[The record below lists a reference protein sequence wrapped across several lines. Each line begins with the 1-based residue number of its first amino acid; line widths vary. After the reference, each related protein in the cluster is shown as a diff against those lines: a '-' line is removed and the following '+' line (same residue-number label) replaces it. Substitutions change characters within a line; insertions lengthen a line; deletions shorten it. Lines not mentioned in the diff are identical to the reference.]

1 MTDVP
6 WQFLLFSILVFRH
19 IVCRGMPY
27 RFCQANFETRP
38 IGPSSDPSRTL
49 HGPPYQ
55 VVWRLVS
62 GLLTA
67 WDTMLSATGFSCI
80 SLANWEYL
88 IISYECLNMLM
99 FFDVFCVLP
108 FWYLLINLQWRMTLI
123 LCRGMFAL
131 GFWEGV
137 AARAALHVYTLAT
150 FATLPILVQR
160 VRLTLELLFHVV
172 LTWPAGD
179 NAQLCASAV
188 DAMQ

>member
-1 MTDVP
+1 M
-6 WQFLLFSILVFRH
+6 IH
-19 IVCRGMPY
+19 MI
-27 RFCQANFETRP
+27 
-38 IGPSSDPSRTL
+38 
-49 HGPPYQ
+49 H
-55 VVWRLVS
+55 
-62 GLLTA
+62 
-67 WDTMLSATGFSCI
+67 
-80 SLANWEYL
+80 
-88 IISYECLNMLM
+88 
-99 FFDVFCVLP
+99 
-108 FWYLLINLQWRMTLI
+108 LQWRMTLI